1 MEDSTDNDITV
12 KTPLPP
18 SFPLTTRSWLSYTA
32 TPREGKTKQRM
43 SYNVVK
49 EGILKQKKKFQR
61 RIAFNLLESTQCGI
75 CHEFLAVPMMIS
87 CGHNYCYECLRNWF
101 SSNSTR
107 ELNCPNC
114 RVSVIDEPRLNLVLE
129 QLIDTVLQLVWKK
142 RKKMFKGN
150 KGVLRELG
158 VLKKERFDAG
168 FKYRK
173 EKESGSLFDGL
184 FTNSAIA
191 IQDSGDE
198 DGIMRC
204 SNCHWELEPDD
215 MEEANVCPHCHF
227 RIRNSTVKRDSRG
240 DILHDEVDREA
251 YSEGEY
257 ERICEEIQ
265 KYSSSDLEE
274 DSDTGSVE
282 EQRREDEEEEM
293 DSDLASFIADDDE
306 EVDEASTSGG
316 EIGDG
321 GRRGASPDEED
332 RSNDLH
338 VNNMEEHSSTHTVE
352 TNESDF
358 DLDDEDILKLDKQKS
373 TSPKP
378 NIDPSSDLDDERS
391 LKRPRRTTSVI
402 LSDEE

>member
-1 MEDSTDNDITV
+1 
-12 KTPLPP
+12 
-18 SFPLTTRSWLSYTA
+18 
-32 TPREGKTKQRM
+32 M

-61 RIAFNLLESTQCGI
+61 RITFNLLESTQCGI

-101 SSNSTR
+101 SSNPTR

-114 RVSVIDEPRLNLVLE
+114 RVSVVDEPRLNLVLE
-129 QLIDTVLQLVWKK
+129 QLTEAVLQLVWKR
-142 RKKMFKGN
+142 RKKMFRGN
-150 KGVLRELG
+150 KGVLQELG

-173 EKESGSLFDGL
+173 EKENGTLFDGL

-274 DSDTGSVE
+274 DSDGGSSG
-282 EQRREDEEEEM
+282 EQQREDEEDEM

-306 EVDEASTSGG
+306 EVDEASTSG
-316 EIGDG
+316 EIRDEGNVGDH
-321 GRRGASPDEED
+321 SP
-332 RSNDLH
+332 
-338 VNNMEEHSSTHTVE
+338 MHTVE

-373 TSPKP
+373 APSKP
-378 NIDPSSDLDDERS
+378 AIDPSSDTDDERS
-391 LKRPRRTTSVI
+391 LKRARRTTSVI